1 MNCPLPHSE
10 SIFEQYKTGE
20 INRPHFIYE
29 YNVHVYVEKVFEVLN
44 ICSCFCTDIRR
55 NMAYFTARILI
66 LVSLVNRFLSAEIP
80 SVTIRLG
87 TISGETKSVIFQ
99 NKSYEVD
106 RYLGIPYAKPPT
118 GELRFREP
126 EPFGPFPEP
135 YSATDF
141 GPACPQATVLSNQPE
156 EKTSEDCLFLN
167 IYVSRQESDQRSGHA
182 VMFFIH
188 GGGFTMGSG
197 TMYDGGVLSSVG
209 NVIVVTINYR
219 LGLLGFLDIDNAKSS
234 GNFGLYDQRLALQWV
249 NENIGA
255 FGGDK
260 NRVTIFGESAGSIS
274 VSLQMI
280 YPPND
285 GLFRSGIS
293 ESAALTMPGY
303 YQENNIEIA
312 KYFAENLSCSV
323 EDINE
328 VFSCLR
334 SASPEH
340 IIKVVSDAM
349 TSGGMANEEKVSA
362 VPTIDGEFIKTN
374 PADLYMK
381 AVNEESEEINFF
393 RTLKLMNGVNGKE
406 GAIYLM
412 MFGSENLEELEVTR
426 EEMNTQHI
434 PGATAIVYGQ
444 RTVPEV
450 VKQPLIAEYTDWE
463 NPDDPRKLREQMVRL
478 FGDIYFNVPAIE
490 MSRVH
495 SNASDVDSYLYN
507 FVAFLDKHLLPTPN
521 WVSMANHGDELG
533 PVFGYNFDFAALLN
547 ISNYTPP
554 EWELE
559 LSERMMTYWTNFAKT
574 GDPNKPTADAVSSVI
589 WPKYDVTSQSYIKFD
604 REDSIGQYLF
614 ARETYFWRNIV
625 STVFDAVEHAQTI
638 SSQCG
643 SKDKQTCDKDGTC
656 G

>member
-1 MNCPLPHSE
+1 
-10 SIFEQYKTGE
+10 
-20 INRPHFIYE
+20 
-29 YNVHVYVEKVFEVLN
+29 
-44 ICSCFCTDIRR
+44 
-55 NMAYFTARILI
+55 MAYFTARIFI

-87 TISGETKSVIFQ
+87 TISGETKSVIFR
-99 NKSYEVD
+99 NKPYEVD

-118 GELRFREP
+118 GELRFRKP

-141 GPACPQATVLSNQPE
+141 GPACPQAFILPHQPE

-167 IYVSRQESDQRSGHA
+167 IYVPRQESDQRSGHA

-188 GGGFTMGSG
+188 GGGFSMGSG

-234 GNFGLYDQRLALQWV
+234 GNFGFFDQRLALQWV
-249 NENIGA
+249 NEHIGA

-260 NRVTIFGESAGSIS
+260 DRVTIFGESAGSLS

-293 ESAALTMPGY
+293 QSAALTIPGY

-312 KYFAENLSCSV
+312 KYFAENMSCSV
-323 EDINE
+323 GDMDE

-334 SASPEH
+334 SATPEN
-340 IIKVVSDAM
+340 IIKVVSDTLA
-349 TSGGMANEEKVSA
+349 SGGMADKVKVQPGA
-362 VPTIDGEFIKTN
+362 VPTIDGEFIKTY
-374 PADLYMK
+374 PADLYRK
-381 AVNEESEEINFF
+381 AVNEESKEINFF

-406 GAIYLM
+406 GAILLM
-412 MFGSENLEELEVTR
+412 VFGSDNLEDLEITR
-426 EEMNTQHI
+426 EQMNTQQI
-434 PGATAIVYGQ
+434 PGATALVYGQ

-450 VKQPLIAEYTDWE
+450 VKQLLIAEYTDWE
-463 NPDDPRKLREQMVRL
+463 NPDDPRKLREQIVRL

-507 FVAFLDKHLLPTPN
+507 FVAFLDKHMLPTPN
-521 WVSMANHGDELG
+521 WVGMANHGDELG
-533 PVFGYNFDFAALLN
+533 PVFGYSFDLAALMN
-547 ISNYTPP
+547 ISDYTPP

-559 LSERMMTYWTNFAKT
+559 LSGRMMAYWTNFAKT
-574 GDPNKPTADAVSSVI
+574 GDPNKPASDVVSSVA

-614 ARETYFWRNIV
+614 ARETDFWKNTV
-625 STVFDAVEHAQTI
+625 STVFDATEHAQTI
-638 SSQCG
+638 ASQCG
-643 SKDKQTCDKDGTC
+643 SKDKQTCDKDGTY